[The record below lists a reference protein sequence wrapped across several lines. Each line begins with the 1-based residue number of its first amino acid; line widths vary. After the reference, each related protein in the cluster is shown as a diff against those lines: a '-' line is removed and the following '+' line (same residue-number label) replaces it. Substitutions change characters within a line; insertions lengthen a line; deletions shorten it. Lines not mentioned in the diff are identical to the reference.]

1 MTREVL
7 INAGAAEIRVAVV
20 AEGRLEELS
29 FERTIGGE
37 DGARGCHS
45 LVGNIVLGR
54 VLRVMAGMQAAF
66 VDVGQERAGFLA
78 LREAR
83 ILAKEPSDDT
93 HISDCLR
100 EGETLLVQV
109 IKDPMGEKGAR
120 LTAGITLAG
129 RMLVMA
135 PMVTSGQP
143 CLALSRR
150 IVDEGARAELL
161 RQGEKLLAIE
171 ELVPGTGFI
180 FRTAAQGATFEELA
194 QDASVLAKTWACV
207 QDNRKNARAPATLY
221 HDLGPIERTM
231 RDVVRGPIGR
241 VLIDDAAAC
250 EAAKAYCRR
259 AMPSAEAGIE
269 LVTEPVFSLYGLED
283 EIAGLAHAK
292 VELKSGAW
300 ITIETTEAL
309 TAIDVNSGRF
319 TQSDGLEE
327 TSFAVNVEAAVEIGR
342 QIRLRGIGGLIV
354 VDFIHLAQNEHA
366 ARVIAALEQSLAFD
380 RAPVQ
385 LSPMSEFGIVAITRK
400 RVREPLGRLTGAPC
414 PACQGSGAA
423 LSKESVALAVLRTV
437 EREARAAPGHQ
448 ILAEVAPEV
457 AEWLNAH
464 REEITPALARRGAGR
479 VIFQAGDF
487 AGERFDVRPV

>member
-1 MTREVL
+1 MAREVL
-7 INAGAAEIRVAVV
+7 INAGAGEIRVAVV
-20 AEGRLEELS
+20 AEGRLQELS

-45 LVGNIVLGR
+45 LVGDIILGR
-54 VLRVMAGMQAAF
+54 VSRVMAGMQAGF
-66 VDVGQERAGFLA
+66 VDVGLERAGFLA
-78 LREAR
+78 LREAKV
-83 ILAKEPSDDT
+83 LAKEPSDD
-93 HISDCLR
+93 ISACLR
-100 EGETLLVQV
+100 EGEALAVQV

-129 RMLVMA
+129 RMLVMT
-135 PMVTSGQP
+135 PSQP
-143 CLALSRR
+143 GLALSRR

-161 RQGEKLLAIE
+161 ALGEKLLAMEGLIA
-171 ELVPGTGFI
+171 GAGFI
-180 FRTAAQGATFEELA
+180 FRTAAQGACLEELA
-194 QDASVLAKTWACV
+194 QDARALAATWTCIR
-207 QDNRKNARAPATLY
+207 DKRKRARPPATLY

-231 RDVVRGPIGR
+231 RDVVRGDVGR

-250 EAAKAYCRR
+250 EAARAYCRR
-259 AMPSAEAGIE
+259 AMPGAEAAIE
-269 LVTEPVFSLYGLED
+269 LVIEPVFSLYGLED

-292 VELKSGAW
+292 IELKSGAW
-300 ITIETTEAL
+300 ITVEATEAL

-319 TQSDGLEE
+319 TQSGGLEE
-327 TSFAVNVEAAVEIGR
+327 TSLSVNLEAADEIGR

-354 VDFIHLAQNEHA
+354 VDFIHLAESEHG
-366 ARVIAALEQSLAFD
+366 ARVVAALEKSLAFD

-385 LSPMSEFGIVAITRK
+385 LSSMLEFGIVAITRK
-400 RVREPLGRLTGAPC
+400 RVREPLSRMTGVPC

-423 LSKESVALAVLRTV
+423 LSKESVALAVLRRV
-437 EREARAAPGHQ
+437 EREARAAPGQ
-448 ILAEVAPEV
+448 EILAEAAPEV

-487 AGERFDVRPV
+487 ARERFDVRPI